1 MVKLTPV
8 QRNQIMCAAQQ
19 LRMNARDLFLRQV
32 AKALE
37 CCAQPP
43 SSNDITQVLRI
54 VMMATPTV
62 DVPVSQTTGMTTRD
76 DNEYYQDCGQRY

>member
-8 QRNQIMCAAQQ
+8 QRNQIMCASQQ
-19 LRMNARDLFLRQV
+19 LRRNARDLFLRQV

-54 VMMATPTV
+54 VMMATPTA
-62 DVPVSQTTGMTTRD
+62 DVLVSQTTGTTTGD
-76 DNEYYQDCGQRY
+76 DNEYFRECRRRY